1 MTEHNGLPV
10 KGYQPQS
17 DEKVALVNRFKEMEE
32 RLLRELDALNKA
44 NNDVINDY
52 VAMHPLFTEQGH
64 PDRDG
69 WKTLRPVV
77 DPGLLVQARDTL
89 VTGFMLLNRSVFQPG
104 RVKLPEDEPHLAE
117 EVRAALNDIT
127 G

>member
-32 RLLRELDALNKA
+32 RLLRELDSLGNPKTTSVMAPTKDG
-44 NNDVINDY
+44 DV
-52 VAMHPLFTEQGH
+52 VT
-64 PDRDG
+64 
-69 WKTLRPVV
+69 WRPVGDV
-77 DPGLLVQARDTL
+77 DQRWLAIARTHFQE
-89 VTGFMLLNRSVFQPG
+89 GFMALNRSVFQPG

-117 EVRAALNDIT
+117 EVRAALNDIAS
-127 G
+127 